1 MNRILLSA
9 ATLVVGCIG
18 SLAANA
24 APVFTNL
31 NSASVDAMVN
41 SLLSGGSGITINSA
55 TYTGANT
62 GSGLFSNG
70 NSSNIGINQGIVLSS
85 GHLDMMHIEF
95 SDNNGS
101 AGNPLLE
108 KYNGGRVT
116 SNASTL
122 SIEFTPTG
130 NQITFSYVFASR
142 EYPNY
147 VNEVYN
153 DAFAFLVNGE
163 NRALIPGTQT
173 AVSINT
179 VNCGDELGQDPSHC
193 NLFRDNRNGSLSD
206 LDLGGFTQVFN
217 VVANVTPG
225 AINTLVLAIA
235 DTADEVLDSAVFLSG
250 GSLSVCGGP
259 GQPPC
264 QQPDPAE
271 VAEPGTVGLAGLALL
286 AIGGLRRSRRKQR

>member
-1 MNRILLSA
+1 MNRILLSTV
-9 ATLVVGCIG
+9 TLLAGCIG
-18 SLAANA
+18 SAAANA
-24 APVFTNL
+24 APVFTDL
-31 NSASVDAMVN
+31 NSASVNDMVN
-41 SLLSGGSGITINSA
+41 ALLSGGSGITINSA

-62 GSGLFSNG
+62 ASGLFSNG

-85 GHLDMMHIEF
+85 GLLDKMHIEF
-95 SDNNGS
+95 SDHNGS

-108 KYNGGRVT
+108 EYNGGT
-116 SNASTL
+116 ATYNASTL

-147 VNEVYN
+147 VNEAFN
-153 DAFAFLVNGE
+153 DTFALLVNGE
-163 NRALIPGTQT
+163 NRALIPGTET
-173 AVSINT
+173 SVSINT
-179 VNCGDELGQDPSHC
+179 VNCGDEAGQDPSHC
-193 NLFRDNRNGSLSD
+193 NLFRDNRNGSISD
-206 LDLGGFTQVFN
+206 LDLGGFTQIFN

-225 AINTLVLAIA
+225 VINTLTLVIG

-264 QQPDPAE
+264 QQPDPTQ
-271 VAEPGTVGLAGLALL
+271 VSEPGMIGLAGVALL
-286 AIGGLRRSRRKQR
+286 AISGLRRRRQR